1 MQTYVKQ
8 LARAEVSDL
17 RRVCGMCAVCCG
29 RCINDI
35 TATREACAM
44 CLEQWYVISIFT
56 RGGWGGGTKA
66 VVIHTNTKVVEEIAV
81 VIESGWCS
89 IWGVWKPG

>member
-1 MQTYVKQ
+1 MSFPSSHEG
-8 LARAEVSDL
+8 A
-17 RRVCGMCAVCCG
+17 G
-29 RCINDI
+29 
-35 TATREACAM
+35 
-44 CLEQWYVISIFT
+44 
-56 RGGWGGGTKA
+56 GGGTKA